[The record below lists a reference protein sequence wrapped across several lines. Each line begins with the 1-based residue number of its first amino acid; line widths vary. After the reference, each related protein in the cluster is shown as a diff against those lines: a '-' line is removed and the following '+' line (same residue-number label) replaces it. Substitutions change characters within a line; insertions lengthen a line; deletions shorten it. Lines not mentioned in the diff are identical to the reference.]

1 MRRLRQWLVG
11 WFGGPIRKVLRMAQW
26 QQAAFANLDKP
37 APIYPAHSLSGIRV
51 HLGAGEI
58 NLQGWINI
66 DARPFAHIH
75 AQTTSLALAEFA
87 DGAVSAI
94 YICHVLEHLSFAEG
108 RALLVALHQKLADGG
123 AIIIAVPD
131 FDALVTA
138 YLASGKNFD
147 AIKYPLMGGQ
157 GYEYNF
163 HRAMYTRG
171 SLTALL
177 TACGYASQEPWQTKS
192 EFGTDLGDWS
202 SATIPAGASG
212 AIPLS
217 LNLKA
222 RKLAA
227 RRIEAQ

>member
-1 MRRLRQWLVG
+1 MVRRVRRLLVD
-11 WFGGPIRKVLRMAQW
+11 WFGGPIRKVLRLAQW
-26 QQAAFANLDKP
+26 QQAAFANLDKAP
-37 APIYPAHSLSGIRV
+37 PIYPAHSSSSIRV

-66 DARPFAHIH
+66 NARAFAHIH

-108 RALLVALHQKLADGG
+108 RALLLALHHKLADGG
-123 AIIIAVPD
+123 ALIIAVPD

-138 YLASGKNFD
+138 YLGAERNFD
-147 AIKYPLMGGQ
+147 AIKFPLMGGQ

-171 SLTALL
+171 SLASLL
-177 TACGYASQEPWQTKS
+177 TECGYANPEPWQTKA

-202 SATIPAGASG
+202 SATIQAGASG

-222 RKLAA
+222 MKLVG
-227 RRIEAQ
+227 

>member
-1 MRRLRQWLVG
+1 MVRRVRQWLVA
-11 WFGGPIRKVLRMAQW
+11 WLGGPIRKVLRMAQW
-26 QQAAFANLDKP
+26 QRAAFANLDKP
-37 APIYPAHSLSGIRV
+37 APIYPAHSSSGIRV

-66 DARPFAHIH
+66 DARAFAHIH

-108 RALLVALHQKLADGG
+108 RALLLALRQKLADGG
-123 AIIIAVPD
+123 AIIVAVPD

-147 AIKYPLMGGQ
+147 TIKFPLMGGQ

-177 TACGYASQEPWQTKS
+177 AECGYASPEPWQTKA
-192 EFGTDLGDWS
+192 EFGADLGDWS
-202 SATIPAGASG
+202 SATIQAGASG

-222 RKLAA
+222 TK
-227 RRIEAQ
+227 IAQR